1 MRAVKKPAVK
11 AAGQVSARVIVR
23 GFSQHDLAGTG
34 DLQLARNTAGDLL
47 DLATGFEEGCG
58 LFFDGLMGFDRR

>member
-11 AAGQVSARVIVR
+11 AAGLESACFIVH

-34 DLQLARNTAGDLL
+34 DLLLARNAAGDLL
-47 DLATGFEEGCG
+47 DLATSLEEGGG
-58 LFFDGLMGFDRR
+58 LFFDGLVSFG